1 MNILIVK
8 TSAIGDVTH
17 TLPALNALRHHFPK
31 AHITWLVEE
40 ASAEIIKNHQ
50 ALDRVLICR
59 RKQWAGGFFK
69 PFSFFKTIKE
79 IRNFIKTLRDTE
91 YDLVIDFQGLLKSGI
106 WVFFSKS
113 KRKVGF
119 GPGMDHAEH
128 SYIFLNE
135 RVPAVSMEH
144 HAVNRELM
152 LLAAIGV
159 PVGEIEF
166 GFPIDALDREKTKNL
181 LRSNLISETDRIVAV
196 NPMARWDT
204 KLWQSRKFA
213 QVADRI
219 CEKGF
224 KVCFTG
230 AKDDI
235 DEIEKIRSFM
245 THNAANLAGKTSLK
259 TLAALYEKAEF
270 LLTTDTGPMHI
281 AAAINTPVIAL
292 FGPTASWRTGPF
304 GVGHQTVSVK
314 LNCSPCFKR
323 FCPTMSC
330 MKDITVNMA
339 MESIE
344 KILEG
349 GS

>member
-8 TSAIGDVTH
+8 TSAIGDVAH
-17 TLPALNALRHHFPK
+17 TLPALNALRRHFPK

-40 ASAEIIKNHQ
+40 ASAEILNNHQ

-59 RKQWAGGFFK
+59 RKKWINDFSK
-69 PFSFFKTIKE
+69 PLSFIKILKE
-79 IRNFIKTLRDTE
+79 IRNFIKSLRDTE
-91 YDLVIDFQGLLKSGI
+91 YDLVIDFQGLLKSSI
-106 WVFFSKS
+106 WVFFSKA

-128 SYIFLNE
+128 SFIFLNE

-152 LLAAIGV
+152 LLSAIGI
-159 PVGEIEF
+159 PCDKIGF
-166 GFPIDALDREKTKNL
+166 GFPIDTLDRKKIKNL
-181 LRSNLISETDRIVAV
+181 LWSYMISETDRVVAI
-196 NPMARWDT
+196 NPMARWET
-204 KLWQSRKFA
+204 KLWESRKFA
-213 QVADRI
+213 QVADQL

-245 THNAANLAGKTSLK
+245 THNTVNLAGKTSLK
-259 TLAALYEKAEF
+259 TLAALYEIAEL

-281 AAAINTPVIAL
+281 AAAINTPVVAL
-292 FGPTASWRTGPF
+292 FGPTAPSRTGPF
-304 GVGHQTVSVK
+304 GAGHRIVDVRK
-314 LNCSPCFKR
+314 DCSPCFKR
-323 FCPTMSC
+323 FCPTKAC
-330 MKDITVNMA
+330 MKEITAEMA
-339 MESIE
+339 MEKME
-344 KILEG
+344 HILSAG
-349 GS
+349 N

>member
-1 MNILIVK
+1 LIVK
-8 TSAIGDVTH
+8 PSAIGDVTH
-17 TLPALNALRHHFPK
+17 TLPALNALRRHFPK

-40 ASAEIIKNHQ
+40 ASAEILENHE

-59 RKQWAGGFFK
+59 RKKWISD
-69 PFSFFKTIKE
+69 FSQPLSIIRILKE
-79 IRNFIKTLRDTE
+79 ILRFIKTLRDTE

-106 WVFFSKS
+106 WVFFSRG

-152 LLAAIGV
+152 LLFAIGI
-159 PVGEIEF
+159 PCGKIEF
-166 GFPIDALDREKTKNL
+166 GFPIDPLDREKIKKL
-181 LRSNLISETDRIVAV
+181 LRSYMISETDRIVAI

-204 KLWQSRKFA
+204 KLWQSQKMA
-213 QVADRI
+213 LVADRI
-219 CEKGF
+219 YEKGF

-235 DEIEKIRSFM
+235 DEIEKILTLM
-245 THNAANLAGKTSLK
+245 DHPAVNLAGKTSLK
-259 TLAALYEKAEF
+259 TLAALYERAGF

-281 AAAINTPVIAL
+281 AAAINTPVVAL
-292 FGPTASWRTGPF
+292 FGPTAPWRTGPF
-304 GVGHQTVSVK
+304 GVGHQIIR
-314 LNCSPCFKR
+314 LNKDCSPCFKR
-323 FCPTMSC
+323 SCPTTEC
-330 MKDITVNMA
+330 MNEISVEMVV
-339 MESIE
+339 ERIE
-344 KILEG
+344 HILEAG
-349 GS
+349 K

>member
-17 TLPALNALRHHFPK
+17 TLPALNAIKRHFPK
-31 AHITWLVEE
+31 ANITWLVEE
-40 ASAEIIKNHQ
+40 VSAEILKNHE

-59 RKQWAGGFFK
+59 RKQWISDLLQ
-69 PFSFFKTIKE
+69 PFSIVKILKE
-79 IRNFIKTLRDTE
+79 IRNFIKALRDTE

-106 WVFFSKS
+106 WVFFAKG

-119 GPGMDHAEH
+119 GPGMDHSEH

-135 RVPAVSMEH
+135 RVSAVSMEH
-144 HAVNRELM
+144 HAVKRELM
-152 LLAAIGV
+152 LLSAIGI
-159 PVGEIEF
+159 PCDRIEF
-166 GFPIDALDREKTKNL
+166 GFPIDTLDRQKIKKL
-181 LRSNLISETDRIVAV
+181 LQSSMISETDRIVAV

-204 KLWQSRKFA
+204 KLWQGHKFA

-230 AKDDI
+230 AKDDF
-235 DEIEKIRSFM
+235 DEIEKILTFM
-245 THNAANLAGKTSLK
+245 THAAVNLAGKTSLK
-259 TLAALYEKAEF
+259 TLAALYEKAEL

-281 AAAINTPVIAL
+281 AAAINTPVVAL
-292 FGPTASWRTGPF
+292 FGPTAFWRTGPF
-304 GVGHQTVSVK
+304 GVGHRIISVK
-314 LNCSPCFKR
+314 MDCSPCFKR
-323 FCPTMSC
+323 SCPTTIC
-330 MKDITVNMA
+330 MNDITVDMA

-344 KILEG
+344 KILAAG
-349 GS
+349 N

>member
-40 ASAEIIKNHQ
+40 ASAEILKGHQ

-59 RKQWAGGFFK
+59 RKQWIKEFS
-69 PFSFFKTIKE
+69 PSRSFFKILKE

-106 WVFFSKS
+106 WVFFSRG

-144 HAVNRELM
+144 HAVSRELM
-152 LLAAIGV
+152 LLSAIGI
-159 PVGEIEF
+159 PCSKIEF
-166 GFPIDALDREKTKNL
+166 GFPIDTFDREKIKNL
-181 LRSNLISETDRIVAV
+181 LRSHMISEADRVVAI

-204 KLWQSRKFA
+204 KLWQSHKFA
-213 QVADRI
+213 HVADRI
-219 CEKGF
+219 SENGF

-235 DEIEKIRSFM
+235 DEIEKILSFM
-245 THNAANLAGKTSLK
+245 THTAVNLAGKTSLK
-259 TLAALYEKAEF
+259 TLAALYEKAE
-270 LLTTDTGPMHI
+270 LVLTTDTGPMHI
-281 AAAINTPVIAL
+281 AAAINTPVVAL

-304 GVGHQTVSVK
+304 GDGHQVVGVK
-314 LNCSPCFKR
+314 MDCSPCFKR
-323 FCPTMSC
+323 FCPTMAC
-330 MKDITVNMA
+330 MNDITVDMV
-339 MESIE
+339 MGKIE
-344 KILEG
+344 KILSVG
-349 GS
+349 H